1 MCGIAGFLESNP
13 FRSPEALQEIALR
26 MAQTL
31 RHRGPDDG
39 GVWAD
44 AKAGIALSMRRL
56 AILDLSP
63 AGHQPMQSWSG
74 RYTIVFNGEIY
85 NCEDLRRE
93 LLSDSPVPMFRGHS
107 DTEVMLAAFE
117 RWGVRKSVRSFNG
130 MFAFA
135 LWDREERILT
145 LARDPFGEKP
155 LYYSI
160 AGGTLMFASELKA
173 LHAHPGFADEINL
186 GSVALYLRH
195 NCIPSPYSIYRN
207 THKLPPAT
215 LLTVSPAHLTCSPE
229 PYWSVREVAEAG
241 AATQSCTSERDAI
254 DALEA
259 LLRDAVKI
267 RMHSDV
273 PLGAFLSG
281 GIDSS
286 TVVALMQ
293 AQSSSPV
300 KTFSVGF
307 RESDYNEACDAYRV
321 AQHLLTDHTEL
332 YITPKQAME
341 VVPRLPRMYDEP
353 FADSSQIP
361 TFLVSR
367 LARQQVTVSLS
378 GDGGDEMFGG
388 YNRHIWGAPLWS
400 KLSALPLSARRL
412 GAGSIMALSPESWDS
427 LFRKL
432 SPVIPRALRQ
442 RVPGYKLHKL
452 ALVMGSSNA
461 YEMYYRFSSHW
472 FDPEAVVL
480 GAREPP
486 TLITNGAVANLPTV
500 TEHMMQLDAVTYLPD
515 DILVKL
521 DRATMAVG
529 LEGRVP
535 FLDHRIAELVWRLPL
550 SLRVRGREG
559 KWILRQVLYR
569 YVPRQL
575 IERPKFG
582 FGIPLHSWLRGP
594 LRDWCETLLDEGRLR
609 QEGFF
614 DPRPII
620 RAWQEHVSGRRN
632 WEYHL
637 WDVLMFQAWLEE
649 NRGVSK
655 IKQNPFSR
663 PAESIAS
670 P

>member
-13 FRSPEALQEIALR
+13 YSSPEALQEIGLR

-44 AKAGIALSMRRL
+44 AEAGIALSMRRL

-63 AGHQPMQSWSG
+63 AGHQPMQSRSG
-74 RYTIVFNGEIY
+74 RYVVVFNGEIY
-85 NCEDLRRE
+85 NCEDLRRK
-93 LLSDSPVPMFRGHS
+93 LLSESPAPMFRGHS

-117 RWGVRKSVRSFNG
+117 RWGVPESVRRFNG

-135 LWDREERILT
+135 LWDRQERTLT
-145 LARDPFGEKP
+145 LARDRFGEKP

-160 AGGTLMFASELKA
+160 TGRTFMFGSELKA
-173 LHAHPGFADEINL
+173 LHAHPRFSNEVDL

-215 LLTVSPAHLTCSPE
+215 LLTVSAADFAASPE

-241 AATQSCTSERDAI
+241 AATQSCNSERDAI

-286 TVVALMQ
+286 AVVALMQ
-293 AQSSSPV
+293 AQSSIPV

-307 RESDYNEACDAYRV
+307 RESDYNEACDASLV
-321 AQHLLTDHTEL
+321 AQHLRTDHTEL
-332 YITPKQAME
+332 YVTPKEAME
-341 VVPRLPRMYDEP
+341 VVPRLPSMYDEP

-388 YNRHIWGAPLWS
+388 YNRHTWGAPLWS
-400 KLSALPLSARRL
+400 KLSALPLSARKL

-432 SPVIPRALRQ
+432 RPVLPRPLRQ
-442 RVPGYKLHKL
+442 RVPGSKLHKV
-452 ALVMGSSNA
+452 ALVMGSSDA
-461 YEMYYRFSSHW
+461 HEMYYRFASHW
-472 FDPEAVVL
+472 GDPEAVVL
-480 GAREPP
+480 GAREPL
-486 TLITNGAVANLPTV
+486 TLITNGDAAHLPTV
-500 TEHMMQLDAVTYLPD
+500 TEQMMHLDAVTYLPD

-521 DRATMAVG
+521 DRATMAVS

-535 FLDHRIAELVWRLPL
+535 FLDHRIAEFVWQLPL
-550 SLRVRGREG
+550 RLRVRGKQG

-569 YVPRQL
+569 YVPREL

-594 LRDWCETLLDEGRLR
+594 LRDWCETLLDEARLR

-620 RAWQEHVSGRRN
+620 RAWREHVSGRRN

-655 IKQNPFSR
+655 IEHKPFTR
-663 PAESIAS
+663 PAETIVR